1 MSAYPPEWLCR
12 EIVDR
17 AQDAIILADRDGL
30 IRLWNSGAEAMF
42 GYRAEEA
49 VGQTLDLIIPE
60 RLGAGHWAGYREV
73 MATGATRYAG
83 QVLAVP
89 AIRKDG
95 ASISVEFTIVLLHE
109 PAGTMLG
116 PAAIVRDVTARWE
129 QERAL
134 KKRLAALE
142 GRRWGTDAPED
153 TAGRLCTHPGRT
165 DRSCPES
172 VADRVSGTRPPEDQR
187 DPSVSRGSGRA
198 DTAARLSRGLD
209 ESDRVPTLSP
219 DHAGQDAGA
228 QGPLIIVFWS

>member
-17 AQDAIILADRDGL
+17 AQDAIILADRDGV

-60 RLGAGHWAGYREV
+60 RLRARHWAGYREV

-89 AIRKDG
+89 AIGKDG

-134 KKRLAALE
+134 KKRLAVLE
-142 GRRWGTDAPED
+142 AK
-153 TAGRLCTHPGRT
+153 TAG
-165 DRSCPES
+165 D
-172 VADRVSGTRPPEDQR
+172 
-187 DPSVSRGSGRA
+187 
-198 DTAARLSRGLD
+198 
-209 ESDRVPTLSP
+209 
-219 DHAGQDAGA
+219 
-228 QGPLIIVFWS
+228 